1 MRTPAVDDR
10 VRRLVEATDEAAAA
24 DLFVSLCRASPA
36 LRDWLWEDFARNPE
50 VRRAFAARLR
60 RRHGMVR
67 RFADLSDEARPWQEE
82 VRRLQA
88 TFPRRLYGGLTWPE
102 LEKLIATYRAGR
114 GDLGAFLLAHELGSA
129 GQSTIASPRL
139 TRAAVDFISAACADP
154 RLLRQLERA
163 FELAR
168 NHANRASRRAALGYS
183 DWWKLHVLFFVLRHP
198 RPAYRIRDL
207 RTHLAALGLNPTV
220 KDLQRFCARHGLKRD
235 MRAGRPRA
243 PTVASESGSQRN
255 SRRSRATLRGRR

>member
-1 MRTPAVDDR
+1 MRAPAADER
-10 VRRLVEATDEAAAA
+10 IRRLVEATDEAAAA

-36 LRDWLWEDFARNPE
+36 LRDWLWEDFARDPA
-50 VRRAFAARLR
+50 VRQAFAARLR
-60 RRHGMVR
+60 RRHGTVR
-67 RFADLSDEARPWQEE
+67 RFADLSNEAGPWQEE

-114 GDLGAFLLAHELGSA
+114 ADLGAFLLAQELGSG
-129 GQSTIASPRL
+129 GQRAIASPRL
-139 TRAAVDFISAACADP
+139 TRAAVDFITAACADP
-154 RLLRQLERA
+154 RLLRQLERS

-168 NHANRASRRAALGYS
+168 NHANRASRRAVLGYS

-207 RTHLAALGLNPTV
+207 RTHLAELGLRPTV
-220 KDLQRFCARHGLKRD
+220 KDLQRFCVRHGLKRD
-235 MRAGRPRA
+235 MRAGRPRTRETANKPA
-243 PTVASESGSQRN
+243 PRRDAQR
-255 SRRSRATLRGRR
+255 AMLRGRQ